1 MLSSA
6 SLSLGGTKRIK
17 GGTKPLG
24 KFFNE
29 HLMHARH
36 WPQRGK
42 ETLAQELMGR
52 RRRKTTELTEE
63 PGDSGALTTPKRV
76 GGRPRL
82 DIAVNG
88 VLRSLSEGKSKS
100 EIARELGRV
109 HVSDI

>member
-1 MLSSA
+1 M
-6 SLSLGGTKRIK
+6 
-17 GGTKPLG
+17 G
-24 KFFNE
+24 KFFNDN
-29 HLMHARH
+29 LMHARA

-42 ETLAQELMGR
+42 ETLAQELRLR
-52 RRRKTTELTEE
+52 RRRTTDPAEE

-100 EIARELGRV
+100 EIARELGVHRRSIDRV
-109 HVSDI
+109 IEQSPTARSLWEMRSG

>member
-1 MLSSA
+1 M
-6 SLSLGGTKRIK
+6 TM
-17 GGTKPLG
+17 G
-24 KFFNE
+24 KFFNDN
-29 HLMHARH
+29 LMHARA

-82 DIAVNG
+82 GIAVNG

-100 EIARELGRV
+100 EIARELGVHRRSIDRV
-109 HVSDI
+109 IEQSPTARSLWEMRSG